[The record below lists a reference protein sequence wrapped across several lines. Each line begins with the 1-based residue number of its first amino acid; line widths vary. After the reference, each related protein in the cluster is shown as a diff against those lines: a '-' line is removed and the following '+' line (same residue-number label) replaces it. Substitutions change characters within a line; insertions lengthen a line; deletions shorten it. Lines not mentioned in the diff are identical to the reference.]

1 MTSRPNRA
9 AQQKEVMQRDGNSV
23 QGILEIHPKGFGFL
37 RNPARHFAA
46 QSADPYVPVPVIQ
59 RFKLREGL
67 LVAGPTEPG
76 KKGMAPRLARVEH
89 IEGEAPE
96 KYSRREFDELTP
108 VDPHEQIVLE
118 TGREPLTTRIM
129 DLLTPIG
136 KGQRGLIV
144 APPRTGK
151 TILLQHIAQA
161 VAHNHPEMHVIM
173 LLIDERPEEVT
184 EMRRTIKGQVI
195 ASSSDRDSSSHLRTA
210 ELVMERAKR
219 LAEQGKQAF
228 VLLDSLTRLARAYNK
243 SVGNSG
249 RTMSGGID
257 IRALEVPKRLF
268 GSARVFEE
276 GGSLTVM
283 GTALIETGSRMDD
296 IIFQEF
302 KGTGNM
308 ELVLD
313 RKLSDRR
320 IFPAMDI
327 SQSGTRKEERI
338 LPPDVLR
345 GVTLL
350 RRSLVSLNPVSAME
364 SLVKKLAEYPSNAA
378 FLEKIAA
385 FVR

>member
-1 MTSRPNRA
+1 MARND
-9 AQQKEVMQRDGNSV
+9 QSV
-23 QGILEIHPKGFGFL
+23 QGVLELHPKGFGFL
-37 RNPARHFAA
+37 RNPTRHYVA
-46 QSADPYVPVPVIQ
+46 QPADPYVPAPLVQ
-59 RFKLREGL
+59 KFRLREGL
-67 LVAGPTEPG
+67 LIAGPTETAQRG
-76 KKGMAPRLARVEH
+76 NGPRLSRIEH
-89 IEGEAPE
+89 IEGEEPD
-96 KYSRREFDELTP
+96 KYPRRNFDELTP
-108 VDPHEQIVLE
+108 IDPHEQVVLE
-118 TGREPLTTRIM
+118 TGAEPLTTRVM

-161 VAHNHPEMHVIM
+161 VAKNHPEMILLM
-173 LLIDERPEEVT
+173 LLVDERPEEVT
-184 EMRRTIKGQVI
+184 EMRRTVRGEVI
-195 ASSSDRDSSSHLRTA
+195 ASSSDRDSNSHIRLA

-219 LAEQGKQAF
+219 LAEQGRQAF

-243 SVGNSG
+243 NVRDSG

-320 IFPAMDI
+320 VYPAMDI
-327 SQSGTRKEERI
+327 AQSGTRKEER
-338 LPPDVLR
+338 LLAPEVLR
-345 GVTLL
+345 RVTLL
-350 RRSLVSLNPVSAME
+350 RRTLTSFNPVQAME
-364 SLVKKLAEYPSNAA
+364 SLVKKLSESSSNAA
-378 FLEKIAA
+378 FLDRIST
-385 FVR
+385 VPR

>member
-1 MTSRPNRA
+1 MSQDKQTA
-9 AQQKEVMQRDGNSV
+9 EGV
-23 QGILEIHPKGFGFL
+23 LELHSKGFGFL
-37 RNPARHFAA
+37 RNPGRHYAA
-46 QSADPYVPVPVIQ
+46 QQSDPYVSAPLIQ
-59 RFKLREGL
+59 KFGLREGML
-67 LVAGPTEPG
+67 LSGPVEPSR
-76 KKGMAPRLARVEH
+76 KGTGPRLAQVEH
-89 IEGEAPE
+89 LEGQDPQ
-96 KYSRREFDELTP
+96 KYTRRNFDALTP
-108 VDPHEQIVLE
+108 IDPHEQIVLE
-118 TGREPLTTRIM
+118 TGAEPLTTRVM
-129 DLLTPIG
+129 DLLAPIG

-161 VAHNHPEMHVIM
+161 VAQNHPEMHVMM
-173 LLIDERPEEVT
+173 LLVDERPEEVT
-184 EMRRTIKGQVI
+184 DMRRTVKGEVI
-195 ASSSDRDSSSHLRTA
+195 ASSSDRDSASHVRLA
-210 ELVMERAKR
+210 ELVVERAKR
-219 LAEQGKQAF
+219 LAEQGKQSF

-243 SVGNSG
+243 NIGTSG

-320 IFPAMDI
+320 VFPAMDI
-327 SQSGTRKEERI
+327 TQSGTRKEERI
-338 LPPDVLR
+338 LRPEVLQR
-345 GVTLL
+345 VTLL
-350 RRSLVSLNPVSAME
+350 RRSLVSLNPVTAME
-364 SLVKKLAEYPSNAA
+364 SLVQQLGKYPSNAA
-378 FLEKIAA
+378 FLEKVAT